1 MKKISDGTKV
11 LENEVLL
18 PNVES
23 KVFNG
28 IVFETDFV
36 KTKVDTLK
44 SKWNSNVS
52 SAYNFT
58 MEPFENSA
66 SSVDNGL
73 SLPND
78 YKIVFYDGV
87 VDTSIADTLY
97 KKIATIHNN
106 NSNQTS

>member
-1 MKKISDGTKV
+1 
-11 LENEVLL
+11 
-18 PNVES
+18 
-23 KVFNG
+23 
-28 IVFETDFV
+28 
-36 KTKVDTLK
+36 
-44 SKWNSNVS
+44 
-52 SAYNFT
+52 